1 MTGWR
6 ILQGI
11 AVLALVACL
20 DLATRATP
28 LRGEG
33 WNAGRLLYAG
43 SGIVTALTLFA
54 LAAIGIAQRRISK
67 ALERIG
73 DAGEQAGNVFCGVIH
88 GD

>member
-11 AVLALVACL
+11 AVLALVACI
-20 DLATRATP
+20 DLATKATP

-43 SGIVTALTLFA
+43 SGMVTALTLFA
-54 LAAIGIAQRRISK
+54 LAAIGIGQQRLRRAI
-67 ALERIG
+67 ERIEAALAKR
-73 DAGEQAGNVFCGVIH
+73 D
-88 GD
+88 